1 MGRASSDAVGREY
14 EGVNGGVDATRNNC
28 NDYDEKFII
37 FVYIIFVFAT
47 FFFICIVFQFKIF
60 YLYALYFYL
69 YHLYT
74 NLFFSTFLSSF

>member
-1 MGRASSDAVGREY
+1 MLRVSIETATPMGRASSDAVGREY
-14 EGVNGGVDATRNNC
+14 EGVNGGVDAIRNNC

-60 YLYALYFYL
+60 YLCFI
-69 YHLYT
+69 
-74 NLFFSTFLSSF
+74 FLSLPFIH